1 MPTHIS
7 KLMTHFSLKLLTKQK
22 VLLWAR
28 KEAGNNIESEI
39 EILWYIFIRTL
50 DIFGKCQNWL
60 IYIHRC
66 EQKAIDHSFQAPNV
80 CN

>member
-50 DIFGKCQNWL
+50 DIF
-60 IYIHRC
+60 
-66 EQKAIDHSFQAPNV
+66 
-80 CN
+80 